1 MKTLFKKLFSISM
14 IFALLLNLCAC
25 RLGMSKREIPTDT
38 SKKATVYLPE
48 NWEFVVD
55 DEIIYIKDG
64 DKVVAREVYEEWRE
78 KYYLDGTYYDNKD
91 ELNINPELSECFKD
105 LNNYEAI
112 EDDIYACDIYKITD
126 GDIERYA
133 IYFTVT
139 NSPVR
144 NGAHVLFLLFENEYS
159 DIKVLQKITK
169 TYKWGGTT
177 AE

>member
-1 MKTLFKKLFSISM
+1 MRMLIKKLFFISM
-14 IFALLLNLCAC
+14 IFILLLLLKLCPC
-25 RLGMSKREIPTDT
+25 KYGMTEHQLPTDT
-38 SKKATVYLPE
+38 ERKATVYLPD
-48 NWEFVVD
+48 NWEFTVE

-133 IYFTVT
+133 IYFTIT
-139 NSPVR
+139 NSPQR
-144 NGAHVLFLLFENEYS
+144 NGAHVLFLLFESEYS
-159 DIKVLQKITK
+159 DIRVLQKITK
-169 TYKWGGTT
+169 T
-177 AE
+177 

>member
-64 DKVVAREVYEEWRE
+64 DKVVATEVYNEWRV
-78 KYYLDGTYYDNKD
+78 KYYLEGTHYDNKD
-91 ELNINPELSECFKD
+91 ELSINPELSENLKD
-105 LNNYEAI
+105 LSNYEVI
-112 EDDIYACDIYKITD
+112 EDDIFACDIYKIVD
-126 GDIERYA
+126 GDVERYA
-133 IYFTVT
+133 IYFTIT
-139 NSPVR
+139 NSPKR
-144 NGAHVLFLLFENEYS
+144 NGAHVLFLLFESEYS
-159 DIKVLQKITK
+159 DMQVLRKITK
-169 TYKWGGTT
+169 TYTWGGPTP
-177 AE
+177 E